1 MKFVN
6 SIIYCIILYLTFF
19 IFMTYYDAF
28 YVREKK
34 YTNEFI
40 NGYWTSDNEFAK
52 VSDIDDMILNI
63 DIENNTG
70 FLIIIIDK
78 EINDSDEFILKIHKL
93 HNKKNKCKS
102 NAKSNY
108 NEFEIEFLSD
118 DEDFIWYDKQFKAIL
133 SIDDGSLKLF
143 HNDTL
148 YADLFKDNKMT
159 HLLK

>member
-1 MKFVN
+1 MKLIKNILCLVL
-6 SIIYCIILYLTFF
+6 IILIFF
-19 IFMTYYDAF
+19 IFTTCVYS
-28 YVREKK
+28 VNEKNQI
-34 YTNEFI
+34 TEIREFI
-40 NGYWTSDNEFAK
+40 NGYWTSDNKFAK

-78 EINDSDEFILKIHKL
+78 EINDSDDFILKIHKL
-93 HNKKNKCKS
+93 HSKKNKCDPK
-102 NAKSNY
+102 Y

-118 DEDFIWYDKQFKAIL
+118 DEDFIWYDKKFKAIL

-143 HNDTL
+143 HGDTL

>member
-1 MKFVN
+1 MKLIKN
-6 SIIYCIILYLTFF
+6 ILCLVLILLIFF
-19 IFMTYYDAF
+19 IFTTCF
-28 YVREKK
+28 YSVNEKNDFK
-34 YTNEFI
+34 EFI
-40 NGYWTSDNEFAK
+40 NGYWTSDNKFAK

-102 NAKSNY
+102 KY

-118 DEDFIWYDKQFKAIL
+118 DEDFIWYDKKFKAIL
-133 SIDDGSLKLF
+133 SVDDGSLKLF

-148 YADLFKDNKMT
+148 YANLFKDNKMT

>member
-1 MKFVN
+1 MKLIKNVV
-6 SIIYCIILYLTFF
+6 YLILIFLIFF
-19 IFMTYYDAF
+19 IFTTFFGPTD
-28 YVREKK
+28 EK
-34 YTNEFI
+34 NEISEFI
-40 NGYWTSDNEFAK
+40 NGYWTSDNKFAK
-52 VSDIDDMILNI
+52 VSDINDMILNI

-78 EINDSDEFILKIHKL
+78 EINDSDEFILKIH
-93 HNKKNKCKS
+93 NISSKKNKCK
-102 NAKSNY
+102 KKY

-118 DEDFIWYDKQFKAIL
+118 DEDFIWYDKNFKAIL

>member
-1 MKFVN
+1 MKLIKNILCLVL
-6 SIIYCIILYLTFF
+6 IILIFF
-19 IFMTYYDAF
+19 IFTTCF
-28 YVREKK
+28 YSVNEKNDFK
-34 YTNEFI
+34 EFI
-40 NGYWTSDNEFAK
+40 NGYWTSDNKFAK

-78 EINDSDEFILKIHKL
+78 EINDSDEFILKIHKI

-102 NAKSNY
+102 KY

-118 DEDFIWYDKQFKAIL
+118 DEDFIWYDKKFKAIL
-133 SIDDGSLKLF
+133 SVDDGSLKLF

-159 HLLK
+159 HLLN